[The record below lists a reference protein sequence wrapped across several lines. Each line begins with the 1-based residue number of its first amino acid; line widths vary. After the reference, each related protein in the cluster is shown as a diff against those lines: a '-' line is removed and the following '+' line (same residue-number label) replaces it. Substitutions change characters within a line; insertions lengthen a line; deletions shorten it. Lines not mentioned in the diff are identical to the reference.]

1 MGNQQ
6 SHIFPPFVGNIEEL
20 TLKNKKYRNIIY
32 TVPNLQLV
40 LMSLDPEE
48 DIPME
53 VHLKTTQFIR
63 IERGEGVAII
73 NKIHHKLTDGS
84 SIVIPPKTS
93 HRIINTSKVDKLKLY
108 TIYAACCPDEFHRVD
123 DDQEC

>member
-6 SHIFPPFVGNIEEL
+6 SHTFRPFSGNIKEL
-20 TLKNKKYRNIIY
+20 TMTNNDFRMVLY

-53 VHLKTTQFIR
+53 VHKKTTQFIR
-63 IERGEGVAII
+63 IEKGTGVAIV
-73 NKIHHKLTDGS
+73 NKFHHKLTDGS
-84 SIVIPPKTS
+84 SIVIPPNTP
-93 HRIINTSKVDKLKLY
+93 HRIINTSKTDKLKLY
-108 TIYAACCPDEFHRVD
+108 TIYAACSPDEFHRVD
-123 DDQEC
+123 DDI